1 MIVVLTE
8 GVVCMID
15 LIGDM
20 WVCVTLFGGS
30 SYHCDHVDYVN
41 GSVVLHGDVQYKPLQ
56 VFG

>member
-1 MIVVLTE
+1 
-8 GVVCMID
+8 MID